1 MANIDKFMRETAEK
15 WKNVSME
22 LRCVQSML
30 EEVVAYWKRWDDLAD
45 HFDAWLSK
53 AESALNLPEEEKME
67 FFQDISVWRDNYQLL
82 GDTVSFLIATCE
94 DSLAM
99 ELRDRY
105 QSMTERW
112 EKIYPQVM
120 KYSHAGD
127 ILRNRKDFRAGVEM
141 LSNWLRKAENV
152 LESPSLGSMERI
164 RQHTDNLTKL
174 QGEVDEIEN
183 LFKNVSKAFQTLIQD
198 LSRDEVDKMMNT
210 LKLEKEALVRVRA
223 LIPSQIHLFHQL
235 LIQQE
240 SLEAGQKE
248 INAWLDSAENLL
260 SSLTL
265 EGDSEQLREQL
276 DKIKHF
282 FTRTLYYKS
291 MLDSKNKVMTNII
304 KSVDQA
310 ENTDVANMTTK
321 MEQLNDRFDYVT
333 QNAQLWEQRIQE
345 AVRCWYNFTECK
357 KVITNWLNRA
367 EKLISEKRIDNKE
380 TVEDHKNF
388 FQSVN
393 ERWIHDLIQSAQDL
407 CNCLPKDQHG
417 PILENVNQL
426 QNKWKDIL
434 SFAPL
439 HLMKLEFRLDE
450 TTFNY
455 YIKEIEKEIT
465 TEHIAFTR
473 QENVEMII
481 KQHKQYFST
490 KGHLQETEHCLENM
504 MKLSSMYKKN
514 YPKDTSMDDTLEKVQ
529 QQWKNVNVKIQNL
542 KEELEQVPEKWDC
555 YHKRFAE
562 MSKWMDTVDNALKD
576 ILNDVKSVEEF
587 EQQKTLFQVSY
598 FPINI
603 FMKKKVFVH
612 CLFFLHQ

>member
-1 MANIDKFMRETAEK
+1 MADIDKFMRETADK

-30 EEVVAYWKRWDDLAD
+30 EEVVAYWKRWDSLAD
-45 HFDAWLSK
+45 KFDAWLSK
-53 AESALNLPEEEKME
+53 AENALALPEEEKME

-94 DSLAM
+94 DQIAL

-141 LSNWLRKAENV
+141 LSNWLRKSESI
-152 LESPSLGSMERI
+152 LSSPSLGSMERI
-164 RQHTDNLTKL
+164 REHTDKLIKL

-210 LKLEKEALVRVRA
+210 LKHEKEALVKVRA
-223 LIPSQIHLFHQL
+223 LIPSQIHLFNQL
-235 LIQQE
+235 LVQQE
-240 SLEAGQKE
+240 SLEAGKKE
-248 INAWLDSAENLL
+248 INSWLDNAENLL

-265 EGDSEQLREQL
+265 EGDSENLRAQM
-276 DKIKHF
+276 DKMKHF

-291 MLDSKNKVMTNII
+291 MLDSKNKVMNNII

-310 ENTDVANMTTK
+310 ENPDVANMTTK
-321 MEQLNDRFDYVT
+321 MEQLNDRFEYVT
-333 QNAQLWEQRIQE
+333 QNAQLWEQRLQE
-345 AVRCWYNFTECK
+345 AVRCWYNFSECK
-357 KVITNWLNRA
+357 KVISNWLNKA
-367 EKLISEKRIDNKE
+367 EKFISEKRIDNKV
-380 TVEDHKNF
+380 TVEEHKNF

-407 CNCLPKDQHG
+407 CNCLPKDQQG

-426 QNKWKDIL
+426 QNKWKEVL

-450 TTFNY
+450 STFNY

-465 TEHIAFTR
+465 TEHISFTR
-473 QENVEMII
+473 QENVETII
-481 KQHKQYFST
+481 KRNTEFFSS
-490 KGHLQETEHCLENM
+490 KGPLQETRHCLENL
-504 MKLSSMYKKN
+504 KKISSLYSKHSPQDSIMEEA
-514 YPKDTSMDDTLEKVQ
+514 LEKAQ
-529 QQWKNVNVKIQNL
+529 QQWKNVNVKIENL
-542 KEELEQVPEKWDC
+542 KQELEQVPEKWES
-555 YHKRFAE
+555 YHKKFAD
-562 MSKWMDTVDNALKD
+562 MNVWMDGVDNALKN
-576 ILNDVKSVEEF
+576 ILNDVKSMEEF
-587 EQQKTLFQVSY
+587 EQQKAIFQVSTD
-598 FPINI
+598 
-603 FMKKKVFVH
+603 
-612 CLFFLHQ
+612 

>member
-1 MANIDKFMRETAEK
+1 MRETADR

-30 EEVVAYWKRWDDLAD
+30 EEVVAYWKRWDNLNDK
-45 HFDAWLSK
+45 FDAWLKK
-53 AESALNLPEEEKME
+53 AEIALNLPEEEKME
-67 FFQDISVWRDNYQLL
+67 FFQDISIWRDNYQLL

-94 DSLAM
+94 DQLAL

-105 QSMTERW
+105 NLMTERW
-112 EKIYPQVM
+112 EKIYPHVM

-141 LSNWLRKAENV
+141 LSNWLRKAENI
-152 LESPSLGSMERI
+152 LESPSLGSTERI
-164 RQHTDNLTKL
+164 REHTDKLMKL

-210 LKLEKEALVRVRA
+210 LKHEKEALVRVRA
-223 LIPSQIHLFHQL
+223 LIPSQIHLFNQL
-235 LIQQE
+235 LVQQE

-260 SSLTL
+260 SSLSL
-265 EGDSEQLREQL
+265 EGDSEQLHEQI
-276 DKIKHF
+276 DKMKHF

-310 ENTDVANMTTK
+310 ENLDVANMTTK

-333 QNAQLWEQRIQE
+333 QNAQLWEQRLQE
-345 AVRCWYNFTECK
+345 AVRCWYNFNECK
-357 KVITNWLNRA
+357 KVITHWLNRA
-367 EKLISEKRIDNKE
+367 EKMMSEKRIDNKE
-380 TVEDHKNF
+380 TVEEHKNF

-393 ERWIHDLIQSAQDL
+393 ERWIQDLIQSAQDL
-407 CNCLPKDQHG
+407 CNCLPKDQHSS
-417 PILENVNQL
+417 ILENVNQL
-426 QNKWKDIL
+426 QSKWKEIL

-439 HLMKLEFRLDE
+439 HLMKLQFRLDE

-473 QENVEMII
+473 QENVEMILERN
-481 KQHKQYFST
+481 KEFFSS
-490 KGHLQETEHCLENM
+490 KGPLQETQHCLENLK
-504 MKLSSMYKKN
+504 KLAAIYHQN
-514 YPKDTSMDDTLEKVQ
+514 YPKDSSMEESLKKTQ
-529 QQWKNVNVKIQNL
+529 QQWKNVNVKIENL
-542 KEELEQVPEKWDC
+542 KQELEQVPEKWQS
-555 YHKRFAE
+555 YHKKFTD
-562 MSKWMDTVDNALKD
+562 MSKWMDDVDSALKD
-576 ILNDVKSVEEF
+576 ILSDVKSIEEF
-587 EQQKTLFQVSY
+587 EQQKSIFQVS
-598 FPINI
+598 III
-603 FMKKKVFVH
+603 FFCRH
-612 CLFFLHQ
+612 DFI

>member
-1 MANIDKFMRETAEK
+1 MFTDKAETADIDKFIRETADK

-30 EEVVAYWKRWDDLAD
+30 EEVVAYWKRWNNLAD
-45 HFDAWLSK
+45 EFDNWLNT
-53 AESALNLPEEEKME
+53 AEKSLSLPEEEKME

-94 DSLAM
+94 DKICL
-99 ELRDRY
+99 ELKERY
-105 QSMTERW
+105 QSMTDRW
-112 EKIYPQVM
+112 EKIYPHVT

-141 LSNWLRKAENV
+141 LSNWLRKAENI
-152 LESPSLGSMERI
+152 LNSPSLGSMERI
-164 RQHTDNLTKL
+164 REHTDKLIQL
-174 QGEVDEIEN
+174 QGELDEIEN

-210 LKLEKEALVRVRA
+210 LKHEKEALVRVRA
-223 LIPSQIHLFHQL
+223 LIPSQIHLFNQL
-235 LIQQE
+235 LVQQE

-248 INAWLDSAENLL
+248 INAWLDSSENLL

-265 EGDSEQLREQL
+265 EGDSEHLREQI
-276 DKIKHF
+276 DRMKHF

-291 MLDSKNKVMTNII
+291 MLDSKNKVMNNII

-310 ENTDVANMTTK
+310 ENSDVANMTTK
-321 MEQLNDRFDYVT
+321 MEQLNDRFDYVS
-333 QNAQLWEQRIQE
+333 QNVQLWEQRLQE
-345 AVRCWYNFTECK
+345 AIRCWYNFSECK
-357 KVITNWLNRA
+357 KVISNWLNKA
-367 EKLISEKRIDNKE
+367 EKLISEKRIDSKE
-380 TVEDHKNF
+380 TVEEHKNF

-393 ERWIHDLIQSAQDL
+393 DRWFHDLIQSAQDL

-426 QNKWKDIL
+426 QNKWKEVL

-465 TEHIAFTR
+465 TEHISFTR

-481 KQHKQYFST
+481 KRNREFFSSN
-490 KGHLQETEHCLENM
+490 GPLQETEHSLENLKKISNM
-504 MKLSSMYKKN
+504 YTKNHPVDKSMEEA
-514 YPKDTSMDDTLEKVQ
+514 LEKAE
-529 QQWKNVNVKIQNL
+529 QQWKTVNVKIENL
-542 KEELEQVPEKWDC
+542 KQELKQVPEKWEA
-555 YHKRFAE
+555 YHRKFAE
-562 MSKWMDTVDNALKD
+562 MSQWMDTVDDALKN
-576 ILNDVKSVEEF
+576 ILNDVKSIEEF
-587 EQQKTLFQVSY
+587 EQQKSIFQVS
-598 FPINI
+598 
-603 FMKKKVFVH
+603 VSSR
-612 CLFFLHQ
+612 